1 VGEKPVF
8 KNLEKRSLSH
18 RIIDE
23 IRDHI
28 VQQKLKP
35 GDRLATEMEMAEA
48 LAVSRASVREAVK
61 VLEAIGVL
69 ESSPKRGI
77 NVKEFAPEQF
87 FRYLLFDPYVDVVSI
102 VDMAEL
108 RLAFEVG
115 IVDVVTERATEE
127 DLARMESCIEAMRRN
142 IHNTVEFYTHDWAF
156 HFAVYEATRNQS
168 IRALGRLLIEFFVTA
183 HRRWWEADKAVD
195 PEYFNKHERI
205 FLALR
210 ARDPE
215 AMRQAVQDHFYSSI
229 RRWQWLKRDA
239 ESAQGGIVNLLRAEG
254 DAADAEAQDGGKS

>member
-1 VGEKPVF
+1 MF
-8 KNLEKRSLSH
+8 KSLEKRSLSH

-23 IRDHI
+23 IRNHI

-35 GDRLATEMEMAEA
+35 GDRLATETEMAEA

-77 NVKEFAPEQF
+77 NVKEFDPERF
-87 FRYLLFDPYVDVVSI
+87 FRYLLFDPYLDAESI

-115 IVDVVTERATEE
+115 IVEAVIERATEE
-127 DLARMESCIEAMRRN
+127 DLARMASCIEAMREN
-142 IHNTVEFYTHDWAF
+142 MSSTVEFYTHDWAF
-156 HFAVYEATRNQS
+156 HFAVYEATQNRS
-168 IRALGRLLIEFFVTA
+168 IQALGRLLIEFFVTA
-183 HRRWWEADKAVD
+183 HRRWWEADKAVS
-195 PEYFNKHERI
+195 PEHFQNHERI
-205 FLALR
+205 FLALK

-215 AMRQAVQDHFYSSI
+215 KVRQAVRSHFDSSL
-229 RRWQWLKRDA
+229 WQWFKR
-239 ESAQGGIVNLLRAEG
+239 G
-254 DAADAEAQDGGKS
+254 QDVQPVKSK